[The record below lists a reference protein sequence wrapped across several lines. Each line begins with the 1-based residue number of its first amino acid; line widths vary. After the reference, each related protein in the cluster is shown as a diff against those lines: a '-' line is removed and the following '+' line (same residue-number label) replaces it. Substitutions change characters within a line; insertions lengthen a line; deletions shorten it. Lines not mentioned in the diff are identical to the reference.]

1 MTTIRFDIVG
11 RTPLLMHAP
20 TTVDPLHPVAKE
32 MQAIIKR
39 SKASDR
45 TEDEHERL
53 AELEWHAALYVAPG
67 LVEGPVVPTANIK
80 RSVAKGGYYTK
91 GQKASTAVTNGIDPV
106 DMFVPLAFD
115 GPRDPDE
122 LYKSGRFTDRR
133 AVKGGGT
140 IIRTRPKFDQW
151 ALTVDFELDE
161 AQLDLADLAEYAR
174 TAGKL
179 GLCDG
184 RKIGFGR
191 FDVTAARA

>member
-1 MTTIRFDIVG
+1 MASIRFDIVG

-20 TTVDPLHPVAKE
+20 TTVDPLHPVSKE
-32 MQAIIKR
+32 MQGIIKR
-39 SKASDR
+39 HKASDR

-80 RSVAKGGYYTK
+80 RCMAKGAYYTK
-91 GQKASTAVTNGIDPV
+91 GQTASTAVTNALDPT
-106 DMFVPLAFD
+106 DMFVALAYE

-122 LYKSGRFTDRR
+122 LYKSGKFTDRR

-140 IIRTRPKFDQW
+140 VIRTRPKFDHW
-151 ALTVDFELDE
+151 ALVADFQLDE
-161 AQLDLADLAEYAR
+161 AQLDLTDLGAYAR

-179 GLCDG
+179 GLLDG

-191 FDVTAARA
+191 FDVSVTRT